1 MIEVIIDNFARLR
14 LEHLVC
20 DFNGTLAQD
29 GRLIEGV
36 ASRVRELSQ
45 QIEIHVVTADTHGTA
60 TRELAPLPCTGK
72 VIDALDQ
79 DAQKLAYVEALAR
92 NRVVAIGNRSQRPQ
106 HAGERRAWDR
116 SHRGRSGR
124 HPDIER
130 CAPGGA
136 GHQCRTRSAKASEA
150 ADCHAALL
158 VGTSAVGP
166 HR

>member
-60 TRELAPLPCTGK
+60 TRELAPLPCTVK

-92 NRVVAIGNRSQRPQ
+92 NRVVAIGNGRN
-106 HAGERRAWDR
+106 DR
-116 SHRGRSGR
+116 SMLANVALGIAVIGAEAAATQTLSAAHLVVQDINVALDLLR
-124 HPDIER
+124 HPKQLI
-130 CAPGGA
+130 A
-136 GHQCRTRSAKASEA
+136 TLRS
-150 ADCHAALL
+150 
-158 VGTSAVGP
+158 
-166 HR
+166 